1 MSLRQE
7 DEPLECLEGT
17 LRGGGR
23 GSFHL
28 TSQSCL
34 WNPGHGSLNHL
45 VCHLPLHLLVDKLM
59 ITGYSPDPGKG
70 RHHRTALY
78 MPITNPKYS
87 LLISLTL
94 RILSGEVLA
103 NETLKGAYPEGV
115 WNSFAFLIKW
125 IRGSWLRPLPFSFV
139 LVVWVSVCG
148 CVCMA
153 LCIWLCV
160 SWLCRAKGRTK

>member
-17 LRGGGR
+17 LRGGR

-45 VCHLPLHLLVDKLM
+45 VCHLPLRLLVDKLM

-78 MPITNPKYS
+78 MPITNPFPPRFSTMETGKAKYS

-115 WNSFAFLIKW
+115 
-125 IRGSWLRPLPFSFV
+125 
-139 LVVWVSVCG
+139 
-148 CVCMA
+148 
-153 LCIWLCV
+153 
-160 SWLCRAKGRTK
+160 